1 MKFICVYVIVLLAS
15 VSLCHADGFKIKGKI
30 SRGGEGVKVFLTDL
44 SQYKHLYDSTTIK
57 NGEFEFNGKVDTPE
71 MRCITIYKNDSQRGE
86 WKSTVKLPIFVD
98 NSSITLEAPYDSL
111 PTKSNEVVPG
121 CIKITGSPVN
131 DLYMK
136 YDRGLAPLSTLNSEL
151 FEKYR
156 VAYYYAKADE
166 LGRKNMQPAYDALE
180 ELENCKDEIYR
191 YKVNFIKENPD
202 SPVAL
207 YVAGTLAI
215 TKYGRGEINKVL
227 SLLSENLRNSS
238 KGKALADRLNGIP
251 VYVGDQYLDI
261 DMLDKEGN
269 TVNLSDV
276 IKPGQYTLLEIW
288 ASWCGSCRG
297 DIPHLKDA
305 YSAYHAKG
313 FDIVSV
319 SIDANKEQ
327 WKKALEQ
334 EQMAW
339 LQVCDKG
346 EGFDGFIVK
355 KYGVRGVPS
364 SFLIDPQGKI
374 ILTNARGGWL
384 DTKLIELFD
393 R

>member
-1 MKFICVYVIVLLAS
+1 MMKFICVYVVILLAS
-15 VSLCHADGFKIKGKI
+15 ISLCHADGFKIRGKI
-30 SRGGEGVKVFLTDL
+30 SGGGEGVKVFLTDL
-44 SQYKHLYDSTTIK
+44 SQYRHFYDSTTIK
-57 NGEFEFNGKVDTPE
+57 NGEFEFNGKVESPE

-98 NSSITLEAPYDSL
+98 NSSMTLEAPYDSL
-111 PTKSNEVVPG
+111 PTKSSKTVPG
-121 CIKITGSPVN
+121 CIKITGSPAN

-136 YDRGLAPLSTLNSEL
+136 YDKGLEPLSTLNSTL

-191 YKVNFIKENPD
+191 YKVKFIQENSD

-227 SLLSENLRNSS
+227 ALLSEPLRNSP
-238 KGKALADRLNGIP
+238 KGKALEKRLNSIP

-276 IKPGQYTLLEIW
+276 INPGQYTLLEIW
-288 ASWCGSCRG
+288 ASC
-297 DIPHLKDA
+297 
-305 YSAYHAKG
+305 
-313 FDIVSV
+313 V
-319 SIDANKEQ
+319 
-327 WKKALEQ
+327 
-334 EQMAW
+334 
-339 LQVCDKG
+339 
-346 EGFDGFIVK
+346 
-355 KYGVRGVPS
+355 VRVGGI
-364 SFLIDPQGKI
+364 FLI
-374 ILTNARGGWL
+374 
-384 DTKLIELFD
+384 
-393 R
+393 

>member
-1 MKFICVYVIVLLAS
+1 MMKFICVYVIVLFAS

-111 PTKSNEVVPG
+111 PTKSNEIVSE

-202 SPVAL
+202 SP
-207 YVAGTLAI
+207 G
-215 TKYGRGEINKVL
+215 
-227 SLLSENLRNSS
+227 SLVCCR
-238 KGKALADRLNGIP
+238 
-251 VYVGDQYLDI
+251 YVGDNKI
-261 DMLDKEGN
+261 RAGRDK
-269 TVNLSDV
+269 
-276 IKPGQYTLLEIW
+276 
-288 ASWCGSCRG
+288 
-297 DIPHLKDA
+297 
-305 YSAYHAKG
+305 
-313 FDIVSV
+313 
-319 SIDANKEQ
+319 
-327 WKKALEQ
+327 
-334 EQMAW
+334 
-339 LQVCDKG
+339 
-346 EGFDGFIVK
+346 
-355 KYGVRGVPS
+355 
-364 SFLIDPQGKI
+364 
-374 ILTNARGGWL
+374 
-384 DTKLIELFD
+384 
-393 R
+393 